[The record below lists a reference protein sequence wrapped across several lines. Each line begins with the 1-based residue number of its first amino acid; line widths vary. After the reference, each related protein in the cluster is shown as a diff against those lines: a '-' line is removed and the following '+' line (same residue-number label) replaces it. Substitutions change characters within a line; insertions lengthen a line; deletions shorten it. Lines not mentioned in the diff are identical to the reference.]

1 MDLPSAPLNATFS
14 ASPEAVGQARHA
26 VVGFAARAGADPG
39 QLEAIRLAVS
49 EAVTNAVVHGYRSR
63 SGDVLVTAAIAADEI
78 WILIGDRGGGMQGHS
93 DTPGLGLGL
102 ALIARVADEMW
113 IAPRAE
119 GGTEVRMRFALVRT
133 RARDRAPAMV
143 RGQLRHG
150 PSGRGETQFHGH
162 RPRGAAL
169 WRTRRPA

>member
-1 MDLPSAPLNATFS
+1 MAD
-14 ASPEAVGQARHA
+14 
-26 VVGFAARAGADPG
+26 FAEQAGADPG
-39 QLEAIRLAVS
+39 QLDAIRLAVS
-49 EAVTNAVVHGYRSR
+49 EAVTNAVVHGYRSGP
-63 SGDVLVTAAIAADEI
+63 GDVLITAAIADGEI
-78 WILIGDRGGGMQGHS
+78 WVLIGDQGGGMQGHA

-119 GGTEVRMRFALVRT
+119 GGTEVRMRFPLT
-133 RARDRAPAMV
+133 RARARGRAPVMV
-143 RGQLRHG
+143 RGQMRHG

-162 RPRGAAL
+162 RPLGAAV